1 MQMEWL
7 CHGVQAS
14 PYSWPH
20 ILVLFLGKGH
30 SQACGL
36 QPYVFTK
43 ANRQPMKQA
52 ADMSNYW
59 ATMLEQMGC
68 SAKFSPHM

>member
-1 MQMEWL
+1 MDIKLPPQL
-7 CHGVQAS
+7 T
-14 PYSWPH
+14 H

-30 SQACGL
+30 SVACGR

-43 ANRQPMKQA
+43 ANGQPMRVA

-59 ATMLEQMGC
+59 TTMLQQMGC
-68 SAKFSPHM
+68 SARFSPHM